1 MCDKAVDTFLFVFD
15 SVSDQYLS
23 KEPIMLKYYPDKYET
38 QEMCDK
44 AVDYLL
50 TLKRLPDWFV
60 TSKMFEKFDILFFL
74 ITMHFFARII
84 VIMMIKEETNWGK
97 NHKKWIDKNRGSAC
111 LWNDSIVII
120 NYVSICKMNHI

>member
-1 MCDKAVDTFLFVFD
+1 MQFFPKYYKTQEMCNKPVDTFLFVFD

-38 QEMCDK
+38 QKMCDK

-50 TLKRLPDWFV
+50 ILKRLPDWFV

-74 ITMHFFARII
+74 ITMHF
-84 VIMMIKEETNWGK
+84 
-97 NHKKWIDKNRGSAC
+97 
-111 LWNDSIVII
+111 L
-120 NYVSICKMNHI
+120 